1 MLKKVVK
8 PIVVLSSLLLLA
20 ACDKGGTSKFV
31 DSDDIKVTA

>member
-20 ACDKGGTSKFV
+20 ACDKWQDGRQGCRR
-31 DSDDIKVTA
+31 